1 MNEERVFDEVKLS
14 EVYGE
19 MCGLYKR
26 SDEVDPEYEYTYM
39 ISINADIMSPD
50 LNTITEAVNKLCEKH
65 DIDGSI
71 EGLFFEPGYG
81 VVYDNLEI
89 NFDQENEQTAI
100 EFAEDFFRAII
111 K

>member
-1 MNEERVFDEVKLS
+1 MDEERVFDEIKLA
-14 EVYGE
+14 EQYGDL
-19 MCGLYKR
+19 CGLFKR
-26 SDEVDPEYEYTYM
+26 ADKVDPEYDYTYM
-39 ISINADIMSPD
+39 ISINSEIMSPD
-50 LNTITEAVNKLCEKH
+50 LNTISEALNELCEKH

-89 NFDQENEQTAI
+89 NFDHEEDQAAI
-100 EFAEDFFRAII
+100 EFAEDFFRTIQ